1 MKITKSQLKQII
13 KEELSEIMSSAANM
27 DDFYDVSPSRT
38 MADKFAAG
46 DIANQPEG
54 SRSEL
59 AQLFRNLL
67 GELGEANPEE
77 VEALADTVA
86 ALIPASGENVSKKL
100 GLEEGIENITPEN
113 LMVLFNVL
121 KKMAPMLGLL
131 AIGTPLLMAIEKKLN
146 NRELEE
152 EGDRTAKGNVTQD
165 ARDDHATLSD
175 DRFPIFDKKSALAAL
190 KLRGHGTTD
199 AERKKIINKAAKYA
213 SEAAKKARE
222 ADAKKK

>member
-1 MKITKSQLKQII
+1 MKITKSKLKQII
-13 KEELSEIMSSAANM
+13 KEELSEISDELPPQTMASRLAQAGSAEHPYEASAALL
-27 DDFYDVSPSRT
+27 
-38 MADKFAAG
+38 KLFA
-46 DIANQPEG
+46 
-54 SRSEL
+54 EL
-59 AQLFRNLL
+59 HPAVKNEPQ
-67 GELGEANPEE
+67 EAK
-77 VEALADTVA
+77 ALADTIFALLDSSVA
-86 ALIPASGENVSKKL
+86 NVEQNYN
-100 GLEEGIENITPEN
+100 LEEGFENITPEN
-113 LMVLFNVL
+113 LKLVYDVMV
-121 KKMAPMLGLL
+121 KMAPMLGMLT
-131 AIGTPLLMAIEKKLN
+131 IGTPLLMAIEKKLN

-222 ADAKKK
+222 ADAEKK